1 MNYIYAMKTA
11 ILIFPLIAL
20 IITIP
25 FTLSEYHKY
34 GSISKL
40 RTIIIYSFILYLLT
54 IYFLVILPLPTF
66 EKVENMNPLKIRRIP
81 LTFITDILNESSFII
96 QNPKTYLKALTEP
109 CIYTVVFN
117 IFMTIPFGMY
127 LRYYFKCNLKKTIL
141 FSFLLSLFFEL
152 TQLTGLYFIYPKAYR
167 LFDVDDLL
175 MNTLGGIVGYSLL
188 NLINKFLPTR
198 EEIDK
203 KALEEGKNVSGLR
216 RITLF
221 SLDIFIYFIIQIMSF
236 LFIKNKYL
244 KYGTFILYYVMIPY
258 FNKGKTLAGNYL
270 NVKIVFKNKVVI
282 RSFGRILFLY
292 IYYFY
297 IPYIFLVLII
307 KKVPK
312 LNFTIQKEATILIL
326 YSIGIILFY
335 LVNAITIL
343 RKKKIYYDK
352 IFKVEY
358 QSTIEERK

>member
-1 MNYIYAMKTA
+1 
-11 ILIFPLIAL
+11 
-20 IITIP
+20 
-25 FTLSEYHKY
+25 
-34 GSISKL
+34 
-40 RTIIIYSFILYLLT
+40 
-54 IYFLVILPLPTF
+54 
-66 EKVENMNPLKIRRIP
+66 
-81 LTFITDILNESSFII
+81 
-96 QNPKTYLKALTEP
+96 
-109 CIYTVVFN
+109 
-117 IFMTIPFGMY
+117 
-127 LRYYFKCNLKKTIL
+127 
-141 FSFLLSLFFEL
+141 
-152 TQLTGLYFIYPKAYR
+152 
-167 LFDVDDLL
+167 
-175 MNTLGGIVGYSLL
+175 
-188 NLINKFLPTR
+188 
-198 EEIDK
+198 
-203 KALEEGKNVSGLR
+203 
-216 RITLF
+216 
-221 SLDIFIYFIIQIMSF
+221 MSF

>member
-1 MNYIYAMKTA
+1 
-11 ILIFPLIAL
+11 
-20 IITIP
+20 
-25 FTLSEYHKY
+25 
-34 GSISKL
+34 
-40 RTIIIYSFILYLLT
+40 
-54 IYFLVILPLPTF
+54 
-66 EKVENMNPLKIRRIP
+66 
-81 LTFITDILNESSFII
+81 
-96 QNPKTYLKALTEP
+96 
-109 CIYTVVFN
+109 
-117 IFMTIPFGMY
+117 
-127 LRYYFKCNLKKTIL
+127 
-141 FSFLLSLFFEL
+141 
-152 TQLTGLYFIYPKAYR
+152 
-167 LFDVDDLL
+167 
-175 MNTLGGIVGYSLL
+175 
-188 NLINKFLPTR
+188 
-198 EEIDK
+198 
-203 KALEEGKNVSGLR
+203 
-216 RITLF
+216 
-221 SLDIFIYFIIQIMSF
+221 MSF

-244 KYGTFILYYVMIPY
+244 KYSTFILYYVMIPY